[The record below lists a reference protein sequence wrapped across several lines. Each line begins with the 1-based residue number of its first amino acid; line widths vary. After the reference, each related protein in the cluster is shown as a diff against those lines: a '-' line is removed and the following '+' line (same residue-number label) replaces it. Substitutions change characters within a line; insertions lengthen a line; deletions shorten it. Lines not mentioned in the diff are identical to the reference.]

1 MKVIT
6 KLKIYCIG
14 LAVLLIFFP
23 RLSLAWLCQY
33 SQYSCSDVLERGY
46 LNVLSVNLLYSEFRN
61 RETRLQNI
69 VNFMVQQTEQGEP
82 VDIIL
87 LQEVVGGTLSG
98 TQNSSHDLKE
108 LLSERGLKYNLQY
121 VLVNRI
127 PGVITVGNAILS
139 RCKVIFT
146 LATTLPSA
154 WEEPSEGFDI
164 PLIRKAMMSRIRIP
178 GFGKI
183 DVYNT
188 HLCAFCDPADRLQQT
203 QALLEFITNVE
214 KIIWWSEDSIILGGD
229 FNINLNNPGEDTT
242 YDEIIGF
249 GFIDA
254 YSVAN
259 GCHSCCSEE
268 EGYLGCTYGVSGN
281 PYAEVPARVDY
292 IFTKGL
298 NVLSSNVVFNFDPCW
313 VSDHSGLL
321 SKIALDRESH

>member
-6 KLKIYCIG
+6 KLKIYCMG
-14 LAVLLIFFP
+14 LAVLLVFFP
-23 RLSLAWLCQY
+23 RVSLAWPFQN
-33 SQYSCSDVLERGY
+33 QHSCSDISERGY

-69 VNFMVQQTEQGEP
+69 VNFIVQQSEQGEP

-87 LQEVVGGTLSG
+87 LQEVVGGILSG
-98 TQNSSHDLKE
+98 TQNSSYDLKE
-108 LLSERGLKYNLQY
+108 LLSERGLEYNLQY

-139 RCKVIFT
+139 RCKIIFT

-154 WEEPSEGFDI
+154 WEELSEGFGI
-164 PLIRKAMMSRIRIP
+164 PLIRKPMMSRIKIP

-188 HLCAFCDPADRLQQT
+188 HLCAFCDPEDRLQQT

-214 KIIWWSEDSIILGGD
+214 KIIWWSEDPIILGGD
-229 FNINLNNPGEDTT
+229 FNINLNTSGEDST
-242 YDEIIGF
+242 YDEMMDF
-249 GFIDA
+249 GFIDT
-254 YSVAN
+254 YSTAN
-259 GCHSCCSEE
+259 GCYSCCSDE

-281 PYAEVPARVDY
+281 PYAEEPARIDY

-298 NVLSSNVVFNFDPCW
+298 NVLSSKVVFHSDPYW

-321 SKIALDRESH
+321 SKIDLD